1 MKKKK
6 IGILGIILIILVS
19 IIETYNIDLESLYNY
34 FTSDDHQVE
43 ELDNELVNVKTLN
56 TKIKVYFL
64 DVGQADC
71 VLIQNEN
78 ENMLIDAGNNED
90 GKKIVSYLKNLG
102 INDFKYVVGTHP
114 HEDHIGGLDN
124 IIKDFNI
131 GKVLLPDA
139 YTTTATFEDV
149 LIALE
154 DKNLN
159 FEVPKIGQTFSLG
172 EARIEVIYTES
183 NPEDLNDASI
193 VLRVDFGKNS
203 FLFSGDATSRI
214 EKKILDKNIDVD
226 IYKVAHHGSSYSNSE
241 LFLSKVSPSIGI
253 ISAGQNNSYN
263 HPHTEVVK
271 RLEKMNVKLY
281 RTDKAGTILVTS
293 DGKNFDITN
302 FKTDTNG

>member
-34 FTSDDHQVE
+34 FTSNERQVE

-56 TKIKVYFL
+56 TKLKVYFL

-90 GKKIVSYLKNLG
+90 GKKIVTYLKNLG
-102 INDFKYVVGTHP
+102 ITDFKYVVGTHP

-131 GKVLLPDA
+131 EKVLLPDA

-172 EARIEVIYTES
+172 EARIEAIYTES

-193 VLRVDFGKNS
+193 VLRVDFGENS

-214 EKKILDKNIDVD
+214 ENKILDKNIDVD

-281 RTDKAGTILVTS
+281 RTDKVGTILVTS